1 MQRYIQVSGLLFGL
15 VAIGHLVRVVRRW
28 PLLVAGYPVPAL
40 ASLAVLVVTGLMAVW
55 AWRLLS
61 RPQVAG

>member
-1 MQRYIQVSGLLFGL
+1 MRQYVQLSGLLFGL
-15 VAIGHLVRVVRRW
+15 VALGHLVRVVRRW
-28 PLLVAGYPVPAL
+28 PLIAGYPVPAL

-61 RPQVAG
+61 RPRVAG

>member
-1 MQRYIQVSGLLFGL
+1 MQRYVQVSGLFFGL

-28 PLLVAGYPVPAL
+28 PLLIAGFPVPAL
-40 ASLAVLVVTGLMAVW
+40 VSLAVLVVTGLMAVW

-61 RPQVAG
+61 RPQVSS

>member
-1 MQRYIQVSGLLFGL
+1 MQRYIQVSGWLFGL

>member
-1 MQRYIQVSGLLFGL
+1 MRPYVQVSGLLFSL

-28 PLLVAGYPVPAL
+28 PLLIAGYPVPAL
-40 ASLAVLVVTGLMAVW
+40 ASLGVLVVTGVMAIW

-61 RPQVAG
+61 RGEITS